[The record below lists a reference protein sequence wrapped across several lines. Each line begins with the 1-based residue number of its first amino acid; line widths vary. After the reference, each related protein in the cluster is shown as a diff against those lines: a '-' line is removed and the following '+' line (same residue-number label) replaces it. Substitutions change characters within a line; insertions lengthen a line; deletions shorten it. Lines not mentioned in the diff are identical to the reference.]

1 MFTGIVEE
9 LGRVR
14 EWRDNALVIDSRTAL
29 EGTLVGDSIAVNGVC
44 ITVVA
49 VEDGAFAFDVSPETA
64 RRSNLDELRPGDP
77 VDLERPLPYGG
88 RVGGHL
94 VQGHV
99 DGVGVVRSITPDG
112 ESYLFAFDAPPAL
125 MRYIVEKGF
134 VTVDGISLTV
144 AGREATAFTVAVIP
158 YTHQNTVLGHCAPG
172 DQVNIE
178 VDILAKYAEQLLA
191 ARAPAEQAASPE

>member
-14 EWRDNALVIDSRTAL
+14 EWRGNALVIDSQTAL
-29 EGTLVGDSIAVNGVC
+29 EGTRVGDSVAVNGVC

-49 VEDGAFAFDVSPETA
+49 VEDGAFVFDVSPETA
-64 RRSNLDELRPGDP
+64 RRSNLDALRPGDP

-99 DGVGVVRSITPDG
+99 DGVGVVRWIAPDG
-112 ESYLFAFDAPPAL
+112 ESHLYAFDAPPSL

-134 VTVDGISLTV
+134 VAVDGISLTV
-144 AGREATAFTVAVIP
+144 AEREATAFTVAVIP
-158 YTHQNTVLGHCAPG
+158 YTHENTVLGSRAPG
-172 DQVNIE
+172 DRVNIE

-191 ARAPAEQAASPE
+191 ARTPAEEAAPPE

>member
-9 LGRVR
+9 MGRVR
-14 EWRDNALVIDSRTAL
+14 EWRGNALLIESQVAL
-29 EGTLVGDSIAVNGVC
+29 EGTRVGDSIAVNGVC

-49 VEDGAFAFDVSPETA
+49 VEDGAFAFDVSAETA
-64 RRSNLDELRPGDP
+64 RRSNLDALRPGDP

-99 DGVGVVRSITPDG
+99 DGVGVVRSIEPDG
-112 ESYLFAFDAPPAL
+112 DSHLFAFEAAPPL

-144 AGREATAFTVAVIP
+144 AMREATAFTVAVIP
-158 YTHQNTVLGHCAPG
+158 YTHEHTVLGHRAPG
-172 DQVNIE
+172 ARVNIE

-191 ARAPAEQAASPE
+191 AQPPAG

>member
-9 LGRVR
+9 MGRVR
-14 EWRDNALVIDSRTAL
+14 EWRGDTLVIEAQVAL
-29 EGTLVGDSIAVNGVC
+29 EGTRVGDSIAVNGVC

-49 VEDGAFAFDVSPETA
+49 MEDGAFAFDVSPETA
-64 RRSNLDELRPGDP
+64 RRSNLDALRPGDP

-99 DGVGVVRSITPDG
+99 DGVGVVRSIAPDG
-112 ESYLFAFDAPPAL
+112 ESYLYAFDIPPPL

-134 VTVDGISLTV
+134 VAVDGISLTV
-144 AGREATAFTVAVIP
+144 AEREATAFTVAVIP
-158 YTHQNTVLGHCAPG
+158 YTHEHTVLGARTPG
-172 DQVNIE
+172 DRVNIE

-191 ARAPAEQAASPE
+191 ARAPAG

>member
-9 LGRVR
+9 MGRVR
-14 EWRDNALVIDSRTAL
+14 EWRDNALVIDSQTAL
-29 EGTLVGDSIAVNGVC
+29 EGTRVGDSIAVNGVC

-112 ESYLFAFDAPPAL
+112 ESYLFSFDAPPAL

-134 VTVDGISLTV
+134 VAVDGISLTV

-158 YTHQNTVLGHCAPG
+158 YTHENTVLGHCAPG

>member
-14 EWRDNALVIDSRTAL
+14 EWRDNALVIDSQTAL
-29 EGTLVGDSIAVNGVC
+29 EGTRVGDSIAVNGVC

-64 RRSNLDELRPGDP
+64 RRSNLDALRPGDP

-112 ESYLFAFDAPPAL
+112 ESHLFAFDAPPAL

-134 VTVDGISLTV
+134 VAVDGISLTV

-158 YTHQNTVLGHCAPG
+158 YTHQHTVLGHCALG

>member
-9 LGRVR
+9 MGRVR
-14 EWRDNALVIDSRTAL
+14 EWRDNALVIDSQTAL
-29 EGTLVGDSIAVNGVC
+29 EGTRVGDSIAVNGVC

-64 RRSNLDELRPGDP
+64 RRSNLDALRPGDP

-134 VTVDGISLTV
+134 VAVDGISLTV